1 MSTTTTGADTT
12 TSAPPR
18 PPPLHRAYR
27 HPRVAIALF
36 GIGGSLLVG
45 AGAGLGPA
53 EGVAALAAAVFGMLV
68 VRRPAIGALT
78 LVALTPVLSG
88 FKRGMPVPGLK
99 LSEILIVYVG
109 GLILVSADRRHQ
121 DRWGPFD
128 LLALV
133 YAAATLTLAA
143 ADVLDRHLL
152 IGNDTA
158 RAALSPIQYFV
169 LYRAVLIGLPSREGR
184 RRALQLI
191 LLASVP
197 ESLLAI
203 MQQFHI
209 AGVRGFVPHLTGVNI
224 DTTFGAEGGGT
235 RASGAFPHWQVLA
248 GYEFAVLVIGTSV
261 LVEREQRVLP
271 RWALGGVLLLASAA
285 LFTSVTLTPMIGV
298 LVAALALAAWSRR
311 ITAVA
316 GGLLAV
322 AVVAATLFGPTLS
335 HRVRDQFSD
344 PGNARPAWVPQT
356 VYYRYQVWTGQYFPA
371 LSGKWLTGYGPDLPP
386 SVRFPFT
393 ESLYITL
400 LLRGGLPLLGAY
412 LLLTA
417 ALLGAAIRA
426 RNDPEPERR
435 VSARALA
442 IMTVLLL
449 PMHLIEPYFILTG
462 GSHLI
467 WISAGLA
474 LRSAPLAGR
483 REPTRAPWRV
493 AARRELAPRRGLG
506 VA

>member
-1 MSTTTTGADTT
+1 MITAATRVEPTA
-12 TSAPPR
+12 SALPGRRPPR
-18 PPPLHRAYR
+18 RPYR

-36 GIGGSLLVG
+36 AIGGALLVG
-45 AGAGLGPA
+45 VGAGLGPA
-53 EGVAALAAAVFGMLV
+53 EGAGALVAAAFGIVV

-88 FKRGMPVPGLK
+88 FKRGLPVPGLK
-99 LSEILIVYVG
+99 VSEILIVYVG
-109 GLILVSADRRHQ
+109 GLILVSADREHQ
-121 DRWGPFD
+121 ERWRPFD
-128 LLALV
+128 WLAIV
-133 YAAATLTLAA
+133 YAGATLALAA

-152 IGNDTA
+152 VGNDTA

-169 LYRAVLIGLPSREGR
+169 LYRAVLTALPSQDGR

-191 LLASVP
+191 LLVSIP

-203 MQQFHI
+203 MQQFHL
-209 AGVRGFVPHLTGVNI
+209 AGARGFIPHLTGVDI
-224 DTTFGAEGGGT
+224 DTTYGAEGGGT

-271 RWALGGVLLLASAA
+271 RWALGGTLLLASAA
-285 LFTSVTLTPMIGV
+285 LFTSLTLTPMIGA

-311 ITAVA
+311 TAVVA
-316 GGLLAV
+316 CGLLAV
-322 AVVAATLFGPTLS
+322 AVVAIALFGPKLS
-335 HRVRDQFSD
+335 NRVDTQFSN
-344 PGNARPAWVPQT
+344 PGHDRPSWVPQT

-386 SVRFPFT
+386 SVQFPFT
-393 ESLYITL
+393 ESLYMLL
-400 LLRGGLPLLGAY
+400 LLRGGLPLLAAY

-417 ALLGAAIRA
+417 ALLGATIRA
-426 RNDPEPERR
+426 RNNPEPERR
-435 VSARALA
+435 ASARAVA
-442 IMTVLLL
+442 IMIVLLL
-449 PMHLIEPYFILTG
+449 PMHLIEPYFVLTG

-467 WISAGLA
+467 WIAAALA
-474 LRSAPLAGR
+474 LGSTRLAER
-483 REPTRAPWRV
+483 REPAP
-493 AARRELAPRRGLG
+493 AARVVARHAELAPS